1 MGVSLELLA
10 PVYSGGEV
18 AGGAVA
24 ELAEHVVNTHIDLLV
39 SYAGPQFRMPFP
51 EILIPA
57 EVMKLKN
64 TQKPQ
69 KKSHWSTARIHVVAR
84 SKAEDIDGLLE
95 GGVPAPTKPCAYDL
109 YLAFIYERLR
119 ASSPSRRSGRCHEL

>member
-24 ELAEHVVNTHIDLLV
+24 ELAKHVVNTHIDLLV

-51 EILIPA
+51 KILIPT
-57 EVMKLKN
+57 EVMKLKRHRN
-64 TQKPQ
+64 HRK
-69 KKSHWSTARIHVVAR
+69 RVI
-84 SKAEDIDGLLE
+84 
-95 GGVPAPTKPCAYDL
+95 GVLQGYMW
-109 YLAFIYERLR
+109 
-119 ASSPSRRSGRCHEL
+119 